1 MSGLWL
7 AGSKAVTTACSL
19 WPSGSIRRTDECV
32 PEVKIRKLWA
42 FIHEKYGFHVHENCF
57 IFYLKCFFWAVWRNG
72 KRLITNKSCMSPFAW
87 MTLSDQ
93 QMWTLPNVWTCRL
106 QGVPAFC
113 HVSGRSTCELCLSA
127 CRIVPRVW
135 RSVSTFSLLMI
146 IWSFVEMFHT
156 KRLESSVTVA
166 PTLQELNDYMDI
178 CKCRKVSGCTA

>member
-1 MSGLWL
+1 MKNMDFMFMKTVLFSIWNVFSGLCEEMESVWL
-7 AGSKAVTTACSL
+7 QTNPVWVHL
-19 WPSGSIRRTDECV
+19 
-32 PEVKIRKLWA
+32 
-42 FIHEKYGFHVHENCF
+42 HEWHYQGGP
-57 IFYLKCFFWAVWRNG
+57 R
-72 KRLITNKSCMSPFAW
+72 S
-87 MTLSDQ
+87 LSDQ